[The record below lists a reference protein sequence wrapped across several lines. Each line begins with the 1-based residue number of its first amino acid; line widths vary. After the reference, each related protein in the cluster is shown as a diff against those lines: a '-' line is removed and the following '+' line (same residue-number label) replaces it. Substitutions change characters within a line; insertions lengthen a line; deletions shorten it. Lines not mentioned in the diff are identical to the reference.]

1 MGPEYKILEATA
13 LERLSHA
20 VNAEIAIHEVEL
32 IGPPQMF
39 GHEHFIQAVRLWPA
53 PVFKH
58 IGSSRD

>member
-1 MGPEYKILEATA
+1 MSPEYKILEATA

-20 VNAEIAIHEVEL
+20 VNAESERREVEL

-39 GHEHFIQAVRLWPA
+39 GHEHFIQAVRLWSPS
-53 PVFKH
+53 VFKH